1 MNRQAALKELHN
13 MNSLAATIESSR
25 PGYGAWVGVYPL
37 RPSSPRTP
45 DVLRRFGLL
54 QHPNMGRVYRI
65 RAIEVE
71 LKLIEADVWF
81 GEESV
86 TSRADLLAIGDDEL
100 FQRLAELGVGPDQL
114 EQHDTVDY
122 PI

>member
-1 MNRQAALKELHN
+1 MNRQAALEALHKRKL
-13 MNSLAATIESSR
+13 LAAAIESSL

-37 RPSSPRTP
+37 DPASSLTTE
-45 DVLRRFGLL
+45 VLRQFGLL
-54 QHPNMGRVYRI
+54 PLPTIGRVYRI

-81 GEESV
+81 GEESI

-114 EQHDTVDY
+114 EQPYKVDY

>member
-1 MNRQAALKELHN
+1 MNRQAALQVLHN
-13 MNSLAATIESSR
+13 MNSLAATIEPSR

-37 RPSSPRTP
+37 NLSDPMSVS
-45 DVLRRFGLL
+45 VLRQFGLL
-54 QHPNMGRVYRI
+54 PHPNIGRVYCI

-81 GEESV
+81 GEESI

-100 FQRLAELGVGPDQL
+100 FQRLTELGVGPDQL
-114 EQHDTVDY
+114 EQPYKVDY

>member
-1 MNRQAALKELHN
+1 MNRQAALKALHK
-13 MNSLAATIESSR
+13 MEPLAATIESSR

-37 RPSSPRTP
+37 NLSDPMTVS
-45 DVLRRFGLL
+45 LMRRFGLL
-54 QHPNMGRVYRI
+54 PLPTIGRVYRI

-81 GEESV
+81 GEESI

-114 EQHDTVDY
+114 EQHYKSDY